1 MPRSDIKLP
10 EHLFQDIQKRLQKEA
25 ERRYKNHAMI
35 FFACILA
42 SVTALVPLAFLLDHA
57 FIDSGF
63 ITLASLLFTDATAVF
78 SNVNT
83 YLFSLLETIPVTNL
97 LIVSF
102 VLFLFF
108 ESLQRFLRNLHSL
121 HPNTSTSRHL
131 VIS

>member
-1 MPRSDIKLP
+1 MNSKEIQLP
-10 EHLFQDIQKRLQKEA
+10 QNLLQNIQERLQRETV
-25 ERRYKNHAMI
+25 RRYKYHAAI
-35 FFACILA
+35 FFTGIIA
-42 SVTALVPLAFLLDHA
+42 SVIALIPLAFILDHA

-63 ITLASLLFTDATAVF
+63 ITLVSLLFTDAAAVF

-108 ESLQRFLRNLHSL
+108 ESLQRFLRNFRSL
-121 HPNTSTSRHL
+121 RLNASMSQHL
-131 VIS
+131 VTY